1 MVGSISTSRENP
13 LQQWCPCRRTHQ
25 LSIVNSCPPRALEAR
40 RKEQGFV
47 RRCQR
52 SGRTGNR
59 GYGAYAIT
67 IQKSQGSEFPAV
79 VTPLARQRSCLTK
92 HLWFRLSHTHRNA

>member
-1 MVGSISTSRENP
+1 MTRTDEVKVMNGWFDQDLAGNP

-25 LSIVNSCPPRALEAR
+25 LSIVDSCLSQALGAR

-67 IQKSQGSEFPAV
+67 SHKSQG
-79 VTPLARQRSCLTK
+79 RSSRS
-92 HLWFRLSHTHRNA
+92 WSRRRRGSVSV